1 MLNSLDK
8 LLIQEMDHEDLQELT
23 LEEKDEEIFDR
34 LNESEEENDF
44 GLTDKLFQ

>member
-8 LLIQEMDHEDLQELT
+8 LLIQEMDQEDLQELT
-23 LEEKDEEIFDR
+23 LEETDEEIFDR

>member
-8 LLIQEMDHEDLQELT
+8 LLIQEMDQEDLQALT
-23 LEEKDEEIFDR
+23 LEEKDEAIFDR

>member
-8 LLIQEMDHEDLQELT
+8 LLIQEMDQEDLQELT
-23 LEEKDEEIFDR
+23 LEEKDEAIFDR

>member
-8 LLIQEMDHEDLQELT
+8 LLIQEMDQEDLQELT